1 MAGLGRPRDGIDDH
15 SFNEAGSLLD
25 ALSPR
30 HGRWQDD
37 PLGWIFRGHA
47 DADWE
52 LRSKAARSPTVFQE
66 YGVATLA
73 TDWSS
78 RSHGQDALLEVF
90 RTGLNRAGL
99 VIPTPAPVVRRGN
112 QITHP
117 GAEPDREAFPLLA
130 LAQHHGLP
138 TILLDWT
145 RWGWVAAY
153 FAAAEAADLAR
164 RRGTHLAVWAL
175 HRDAF
180 PIDRHGSS
188 IFYEAPGGTN
198 PNLNAQAGLFTV
210 HHREDS
216 PSLEVFLSEWR
227 KHEAVPVPQRL
238 TLPVTEA
245 PKLLR
250 LLAYEGV
257 TGASLFPGAD
267 GVVKSMR
274 ERALWDRP

>member
-1 MAGLGRPRDGIDDH
+1 M
-15 SFNEAGSLLD
+15 
-25 ALSPR
+25 
-30 HGRWQDD
+30 
-37 PLGWIFRGHA
+37 
-47 DADWE
+47 
-52 LRSKAARSPTVFQE
+52 
-66 YGVATLA
+66 
-73 TDWSS
+73 
-78 RSHGQDALLEVF
+78 
-90 RTGLNRAGL
+90 
-99 VIPTPAPVVRRGN
+99 
-112 QITHP
+112 
-117 GAEPDREAFPLLA
+117 A

-145 RWGWVAAY
+145 RRGWVAAY
-153 FAAAEAADLAR
+153 FAAAEAADPAK
-164 RRGTHLAVWAL
+164 RRGAHLAVWAL
-175 HRDAF
+175 HREGF
-180 PIDRHGSS
+180 PVDWHGES

-216 PSLEVFLSEWR
+216 PSLDGFLNDWR
-227 KHEAVPVPQRL
+227 KHAAVPTPQRL
-238 TLPVTEA
+238 TLPATEA